1 LSNLKVKTSDG
12 KQIGE
17 LEIDIGN
24 FAYEKFKIQKL
35 KLKQSKG
42 SEITFNP
49 EETYVKVGLKGTKT
63 DGKARK
69 QASTER

>member
-1 LSNLKVKTSDG
+1 MKTGDG

-17 LEIDIGN
+17 LEFDICN

-35 KLKQSKG
+35 KLKQSYL
-42 SEITFNP
+42 SEISFNP
-49 EETYVKVGLKGTKT
+49 EETYVKVGLKGVKT

-69 QASTER
+69 